1 MNPLSRIADKF
12 LGIVGNTKVFKYPL
26 WLVYDPDQPK
36 VDGDHILKV
45 MSKVRPGD
53 VIMRGWRHYLN
64 GYFIPGDYSHGGIC
78 IGENKVI
85 HAVPQGVVECNIIDF
100 IMADRIIVLRPTH
113 GQELALERAR
123 EAVAN
128 EVPYDFN
135 MTEGDDAF
143 YCFELCAYCYRPLA
157 IERKRPELLS
167 GLIKRKEPAWLSASF
182 IESPDFAKVLEYNPD
197 KGIDF
202 MATPPCVTP
211 SAPPQQNA

>member
-1 MNPLSRIADKF
+1 MNPLSRLADKF
-12 LGIVGNTKVFKYPL
+12 WGIVGNTKVFKFPL

-36 VDGDHILKV
+36 VDGEHILRI

-78 IGENKVI
+78 IGGNKVI

-100 IMADRIIVLRPTH
+100 IMADRILVLRPTH
-113 GQELALERAR
+113 GQEFALERAKD
-123 EAVAN
+123 AVAN
-128 EVPYDFN
+128 EVPYDFK

-157 IERKRPELLS
+157 ISKRRPELLG
-167 GLIKRKEPAWLSASF
+167 GLVKRKEPAWLSASF
-182 IESPDFAKVLEYNPD
+182 IESPDFAKVLEFNPD

-202 MATPPCVTP
+202 MATPPCV
-211 SAPPQQNA
+211 QGNK